1 MRKLRRPEL
10 PSSGSANRVSE
21 GRAPS
26 VPVGCVWSRVHAPWA
41 QHRRTPRGA
50 GAFLEGVPSLQEVG
64 DGDWGLVLGGV
75 GGNKARP
82 SREASGAPLSSLG
95 VPVPSTREEQGGRWM
110 WIYSPKEMSGRGKA
124 LTSRPASHL
133 PEPGQSTKLSATPSP
148 THRGGDLR
156 PSSSSTWLPPRAS
169 PSASGQRAVSAPHP
183 A

>member
-1 MRKLRRPEL
+1 M
-10 PSSGSANRVSE
+10 
-21 GRAPS
+21 
-26 VPVGCVWSRVHAPWA
+26 WSRVHAPWA

-110 WIYSPKEMSGRGKA
+110 WIYSPKEMSGRAELSPPGLL
-124 LTSRPASHL
+124 LTSLSQVNP
-133 PEPGQSTKLSATPSP
+133 QSC
-148 THRGGDLR
+148 
-156 PSSSSTWLPPRAS
+156 LPPL
-169 PSASGQRAVSAPHP
+169 PPHT
-183 A
+183 